1 MVCRIPLVSKSC
13 LSPTTN
19 QQLLLSSLLNPGL
32 LLLSSLLN
40 PGQLLLSTELLL
52 STPQSCNQLARRGL
66 LLQPRLGKIPHFLFE
81 DALLQRLLLLW
92 KSTRRGW
99 PPGNRSTLLQ
109 GKR

>member
-1 MVCRIPLVSKSC
+1 MVCRIRLVTKSC

-40 PGQLLLSTELLL
+40 PGQLLLLL

-66 LLQPRLGKIPHFLFE
+66 LLQPRLGKITHFSF
-81 DALLQRLLLLW
+81 
-92 KSTRRGW
+92 
-99 PPGNRSTLLQ
+99 
-109 GKR
+109 